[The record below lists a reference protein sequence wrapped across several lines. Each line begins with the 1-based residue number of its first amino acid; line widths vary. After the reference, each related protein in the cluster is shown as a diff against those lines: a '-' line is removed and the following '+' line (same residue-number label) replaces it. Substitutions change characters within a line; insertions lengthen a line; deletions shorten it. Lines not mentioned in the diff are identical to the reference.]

1 MVMIEPIKG
10 VCGEISLPGDKSI
23 THRSFI
29 FSSIAEGFS
38 FIKNP
43 NTGEDALRTLK
54 IMQKIGAEISFE
66 DKTIKIKGIGISGI
80 KEPDD
85 VLNAGNSGTTIRLLS
100 GLFSGITGK
109 LFVITG
115 DSSLRK
121 RPMRRIVEPIR
132 LMGGFITGR
141 RNGEFPPLVI
151 VGRRL
156 KGIEYEPEKPSAQ
169 VKSALI
175 LAGLNAEGGTTILE
189 RIRTRDH
196 TEIMLKA
203 FGGKVSIEDK
213 KITVFPVEK
222 LYGREIII
230 PGDFSSASYFIVLTL
245 LLSNSE
251 LVIKNVSLNPTRIY
265 LIHVLRREG
274 ASIEILNE
282 KVKNGERF
290 GDIYI
295 KSSNLS
301 KIYISRNEAPL
312 LIDELP
318 LIGIMGTF
326 LEEGVKVEGAEE
338 LRVKESD
345 RIKLVV
351 ENLRNLGV
359 LAYEFSDGFY
369 VKRGNVKRGVVKT
382 GFDHRIALSF
392 SILGFLSKEG
402 IYLEEAE
409 SIKISFPNFFDIARR
424 AGYG

>member
-1 MVMIEPIKG
+1 
-10 VCGEISLPGDKSI
+10 
-23 THRSFI
+23 
-29 FSSIAEGFS
+29 
-38 FIKNP
+38 
-43 NTGEDALRTLK
+43 
-54 IMQKIGAEISFE
+54 
-66 DKTIKIKGIGISGI
+66 
-80 KEPDD
+80 
-85 VLNAGNSGTTIRLLS
+85 
-100 GLFSGITGK
+100 
-109 LFVITG
+109 
-115 DSSLRK
+115 
-121 RPMRRIVEPIR
+121 
-132 LMGGFITGR
+132 
-141 RNGEFPPLVI
+141 
-151 VGRRL
+151 
-156 KGIEYEPEKPSAQ
+156 
-169 VKSALI
+169 
-175 LAGLNAEGGTTILE
+175 
-189 RIRTRDH
+189 
-196 TEIMLKA
+196 MLKA